1 MKATLD
7 CLECAMKQALR
18 AARIAS
24 SDPAVH
30 RRVMDDVARALPH
43 ADLNLSP
50 AEVSLVAYESTS
62 RHSGNPD
69 PYYALKRQQNALAM
83 AMEPE
88 MRELLRCS
96 EDPLMTAL
104 HVAAAGNIID
114 LGIMHA
120 DQIDVHGA
128 IEQALREQFSI
139 DHSALLH
146 ESLSRCEDLLY
157 LLDNAG
163 EIVFDKLLIEE
174 LQKHTRVTAV
184 VKGGPILNDVVM
196 EDAEEV
202 GLTKVCDIIDNGGA
216 FIGCPLDL
224 VSASFMERM
233 RSADVILGKG
243 QGNYETVDDFD
254 GDVFLL
260 LKAKCEIIARH
271 MGVTL
276 GQVALISTRH
286 RAAGVTPLQS
296 ALPELSQ

>member
-7 CLECAMKQALR
+7 CLECAMTQALR

-24 SDPAVH
+24 ADPAIH
-30 RRVMDDVARALPH
+30 RRIVDDVARALPH
-43 ADLNLSP
+43 ADLSSSP
-50 AEVSLVAYESTS
+50 AEVSLVVYELTS
-62 RHSGNPD
+62 RYSGNAD
-69 PYYALKRQQNALAM
+69 PYNALKRQQNALAL

-88 MRELLRCS
+88 MRELLRQS
-96 EDPLMTAL
+96 DNPLLTAL
-104 HVAAAGNIID
+104 HLAAAGNIID

-128 IEQALREQFSI
+128 VEQALREQFSI
-139 DHSALLH
+139 DHSAMLLD
-146 ESLSRCEDLLY
+146 SLSRCRDLLY

-163 EIVFDKLLIEE
+163 EIVFDKMLIEE

-184 VKGGPILNDVVM
+184 VKGGPILNDVLM
-196 EDAEEV
+196 EDAHEV
-202 GLTKVCDIIDNGGA
+202 GLTEVCDVIDNGGA

-224 VSASFMERM
+224 VSPTFMERM
-233 RSADVILGKG
+233 TNADVIIGKG

-271 MGVTL
+271 MGVSL
-276 GQVALISTRH
+276 GKVALISTRH
-286 RAAGVTPLQS
+286 RAEQDHTSTHTITMTL
-296 ALPELSQ
+296 